1 VEVSGVGTI
10 RMEFRRDSERFFI
23 DPPDPKVLLLGYGA
37 TRLLP
42 KAVGRA
48 SSDQR
53 AIRILNLFD
62 PTAPLAD
69 VESWLLN
76 PEMVSD
82 EQLERFGDDLARL
95 LMLEDDTRIHR
106 DNGHVELEY
115 KGSRKV
121 LRDMSDGFQSIIA
134 LAGDISI
141 GVRDWWDGLR
151 EAEGIVLLDEI
162 EVHLHPTWKI
172 SIVERLRETCP
183 MLSFVVTTHDP
194 LCLKGLR
201 PEEIIVLRRSPE
213 NEVEVVT
220 DIPRID
226 HLRSDQLLSSF
237 LFNLRSTRGSG
248 TAVAIARYSTLL
260 GKEGRN
266 PGEEAELQRLR
277 ESLQQELSSGGD
289 AHAAEDRGADPHGHV
304 AGVVAGGGQP
314 GTPGDPE
321 AAQRVAAPLGAG
333 AGMIKLQ
340 FQEPHAPEWEAWRQ
354 EVAAELAALQ
364 AHGPPYQ
371 VKDSLYKK
379 QRETIFA
386 CYLNKC
392 AYCEG
397 HYRLTAKEGD
407 VEHFRPKGRVRG
419 GTGGS

>member
-1 VEVSGVGTI
+1 MGEEHANRLGLDARSFVRRDPEVERGEVTVEVSGVGAV
-10 RMEFRRDSERFFI
+10 RMEFSRDSERFFI

-95 LMLEDDTRIHR
+95 LMLEADTRLHR

-115 KGSRKV
+115 QGTRKV

-237 LFNLRSTRGSG
+237 LFNLKSTRGSG

-260 GKEGRN
+260 GKEGRSA
-266 PGEEAELQRLR
+266 GEEAELQELR
-277 ESLQQELSSGGD
+277 RSLQQELSS
-289 AHAAEDRGADPHGHV
+289 AV
-304 AGVVAGGGQP
+304 
-314 GTPGDPE
+314 TPM
-321 AAQRVAAPLGAG
+321 QRRIEEQL
-333 AGMIKLQ
+333 
-340 FQEPHAPEWEAWRQ
+340 
-354 EVAAELAALQ
+354 
-364 AHGPPYQ
+364 
-371 VKDSLYKK
+371 
-379 QRETIFA
+379 
-386 CYLNKC
+386 
-392 AYCEG
+392 
-397 HYRLTAKEGD
+397 LTAMSPESLQ
-407 VEHFRPKGRVRG
+407 VEDSPERLEILRQLSELLQP
-419 GTGGS
+419 SELEPA